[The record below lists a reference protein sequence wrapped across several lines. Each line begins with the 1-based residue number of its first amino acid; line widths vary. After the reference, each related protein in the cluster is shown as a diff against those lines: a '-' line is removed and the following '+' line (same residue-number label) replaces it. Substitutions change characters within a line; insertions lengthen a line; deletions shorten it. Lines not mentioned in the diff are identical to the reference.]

1 MRRLIPRRLLL
12 PFLVAALAATPFS
25 VWSDQGA
32 SGGQGKTE
40 AQEKAEMAAA
50 AKVTIH
56 DAIKA
61 ATQKVQGKVIEAE
74 LEEKPR
80 VTWEVEVLTDDG
92 KIMEVWVD
100 VDTGSVVAVEEEK
113 AEQEA
118 AQPPANRPMGGMMH
132 RGCGMSPCGGQEG
145 GPRRQ

>member
-12 PFLVAALAATPFS
+12 PFFVAALTATPFS
-25 VWSDQGA
+25 AWSDQGA
-32 SGGQGKTE
+32 AGGQGKTE

-80 VTWEVEVLTDDG
+80 ATWEVEVLSDDG

-100 VDTGSVVAVEEEK
+100 VDTGAVVAVKEEK

-118 AQPPANRPMGGMMH
+118 TQPPAGRPMGGMHH
-132 RGCGMSPCGGQEG
+132 RGYPRGPAGGG
-145 GPRRQ
+145 N